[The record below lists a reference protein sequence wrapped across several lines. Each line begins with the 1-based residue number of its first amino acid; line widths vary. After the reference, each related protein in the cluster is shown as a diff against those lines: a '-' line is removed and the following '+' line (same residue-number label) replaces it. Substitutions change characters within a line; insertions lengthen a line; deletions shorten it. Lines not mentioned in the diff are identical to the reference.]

1 MARSVLPEVSS
12 WLTHTAA
19 AAPANPCPRA
29 ALRAVDF
36 SITQKT
42 FGFAKKQGLEF
53 FFVSAADGT
62 NVVKV
67 FTEIIKKGW
76 HYKHNSDDFV
86 DQVNALLAEYR
97 DDDEP

>member
-1 MARSVLPEVSS
+1 M
-12 WLTHTAA
+12 
-19 AAPANPCPRA
+19 
-29 ALRAVDF
+29 RAVDF

-42 FGFAKKQGLEF
+42 FGFAKKNGLDF

-67 FTEIIKKGW
+67 FNDIIKKGW
-76 HYKHNSDDFV
+76 HSKHNSDVFA
-86 DQVNALLAEYR
+86 DQVTALLAAYR